1 MDTFP
6 DWSTALRSAFE
17 QLGDRLAQLVP
28 SLVGALLL
36 LLAGWVA
43 ARLLRSLTIR
53 LAHLLDAALARF
65 SRARDFE
72 RPKVPAASTQVLGSI
87 VFWVVM
93 LFFLTAAT
101 QVLGLGAFTGWLNRV
116 VLYLPTLLAG
126 ALIVLAGLLLGTLAR
141 DLVLAAPAPTAP
153 GQRALLARIVQL
165 SILIAAV
172 LIGAEQIGL
181 DVTFLV
187 VLATV
192 VAAAVLGGIALAVSL
207 GSRTLVSNL
216 IGAQYL
222 RQYYRVG
229 QTLRVGA
236 YEGAILELTATGIVL
251 DTADGRVMLPGKV
264 FGEEPT
270 LLRTGDGGDTPGAG
284 DR

>member
-6 DWSTALRSAFE
+6 DWSTALRGAFAQIAE
-17 QLGDRLAQLVP
+17 RLAQLAP
-28 SLVGALLL
+28 SLLGALAL
-36 LLAGWVA
+36 LLAGWIL
-43 ARLLRSLTIR
+43 ARILRALTIR
-53 LAHLLDAALARF
+53 LAGLLDAAVGRF
-65 SRARDFE
+65 SRARTPE
-72 RPKVPAASTQVLGSI
+72 RPKVPPASTRVLGSL

-101 QVLGLGAFTGWLNRV
+101 QVLGLGAFTGWLNRL
-116 VLYLPTLLAG
+116 VLYLPTLVAG
-126 ALIVLAGLLLGTLAR
+126 VLIVLAGLLLGALAR
-141 DLVLAAPAPTAP
+141 DLVLAAPAPAAP
-153 GQRALLARIVQL
+153 AQRTLLARAVQ
-165 SILIAAV
+165 SAILLASV

-187 VLATV
+187 LLATV
-192 VAAAVLGGIALAVSL
+192 AAAALLGGVALAVSL

-229 QTLRVGA
+229 QTLRIGA
-236 YEGAILELTATGIVL
+236 HEGTVLELTTTGIVL
-251 DTADGRVMLPGKV
+251 DTPEGRVMLPGKV

-270 LLRTGDGGDTPGAG
+270 VLRTAAADDGDGG
-284 DR
+284 